1 MWVTFLALLLKTPL
15 SAHTCPVS
23 VRPTLGGNGVSPPGG
38 SSCTSKT
45 IRAWL
50 PFPRSQVLFPQA
62 VFLTLSSLERIAV
75 SSGLC
80 NSSLQRVEQG

>member
-1 MWVTFLALLLKTPL
+1 MGD
-15 SAHTCPVS
+15 VS
-23 VRPTLGGNGVSPPGG
+23 STSTEDFPECSHLRCECETALGGNGVSPPGG

-50 PFPRSQVLFPQA
+50 PLPRSQVLFPQA
-62 VFLTLSSLERIAV
+62 IFSTLSLLERITV